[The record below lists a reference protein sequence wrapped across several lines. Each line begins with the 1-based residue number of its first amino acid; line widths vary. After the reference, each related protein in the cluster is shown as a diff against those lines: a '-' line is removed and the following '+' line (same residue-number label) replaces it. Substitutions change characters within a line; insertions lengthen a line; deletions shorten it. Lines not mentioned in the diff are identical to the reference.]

1 MKIILRNVLD
11 EEHFKEVKAM
21 ADSLYETEVF
31 QPFNGRALTYEPE
44 NTDSSISL
52 SSWPGDNENVLDLF
66 DQCKLKKIIRNQIE
80 QQLSYTIGGS
90 HVITWLNKIEPG
102 QRLEQ
107 AITDDMQNGYARK
120 NNEVSV
126 GFIFNFNTTNYPGL
140 WFGHVGSQA
149 QIEDAVYIPHEEENM
164 LVIFSSDMIWGIDI
178 NTHPDDRKSLAG
190 YIHFPKAVS

>member
-11 EEHFKEVKAM
+11 EEHFKEVKAT

-31 QPFNGRALTYEPE
+31 KPFNGFDLSYEKVDNQTALA
-44 NTDSSISL
+44 
-52 SSWPGDNENVLDLF
+52 SWPGDNQKVIELF
-66 DQCKLKKIIRNQIE
+66 NQCRIKGIIRNQIE
-80 QQLSYTIGGS
+80 KDLSYTIGGS
-90 HVITWLNKIEPG
+90 YVSTWLNKIEPG
-102 QRLEQ
+102 QKLKDVV
-107 AITDDMQNGYARK
+107 ADSSTTDEAKKY
-120 NNEVSV
+120 NEVSV

-149 QIEDAVYIPHEEENM
+149 QIENAVYIPHEEENM
-164 LVIFSSDMIWGIDI
+164 LIIFSSDMVWGYDI

>member
-11 EEHFKEVKAM
+11 EEHFKEVKAT

-31 QPFNGRALTYEPE
+31 KPFNGFDLSYEKVDNETALA
-44 NTDSSISL
+44 
-52 SSWPGDNENVLDLF
+52 SWPGDNQKVIELF
-66 DQCKLKKIIRNQIE
+66 NQCRIKGIIRNQIE
-80 QQLSYTIGGS
+80 KALSYTIGGS
-90 HVITWLNKIEPG
+90 YVSTWLNKIEPG
-102 QRLEQ
+102 QKLKSVV
-107 AITDDMQNGYARK
+107 ADSSTTDEAKKY
-120 NNEVSV
+120 NEVSV

-149 QIEDAVYIPHEEENM
+149 QVEDAVYIPHEEENM
-164 LVIFSSDMIWGIDI
+164 LVIFSSDMIWGVDI

>member
-11 EEHFKEVKAM
+11 EEHFKEVKAT

-31 QPFNGRALTYEPE
+31 KPFNGHALTYEPE

-52 SSWPGDNENVLDLF
+52 ASWPADNKKVLDLF

-80 QQLSYTIGGS
+80 NQLSYTIGGS
-90 HVITWLNKIEPG
+90 KVMTWLNKIEPG
-102 QRLEQ
+102 QKIKY
-107 AITDDMQNGYARK
+107 AITDDMQNGYAK
-120 NNEVSV
+120 KYNEVSL
-126 GFIFNFNTTNYPGL
+126 GFVFNFNTTNYPGL
-140 WFGHVGSQA
+140 WFGHVGSQS

-164 LVIFSSDMIWGIDI
+164 LIIFSSDMIWGYDI